1 MAENDDQL
9 NDLQRKLEALIK
21 RQNEFILEVRTIRD
35 EITKLQQN
43 KAKVQPKVV
52 QESKPI
58 TESVKADASVQQKIT
73 EAIKDQKPEV
83 KSASTDSAEPQLKIQ
98 GRKSDFEKFIGE
110 NLINKIGIVILII
123 GVGIGAKYSID
134 HQLISPL
141 TRIIL
146 GYLVG
151 LGLLG
156 FGIKLKKK
164 YENFS
169 AVLVSGS
176 IAVLYFITYAG
187 YAFYNLFPQI
197 FAFVLMVMF
206 TFFTVVAA
214 LNYNRQIIAHIGLVG
229 AYAVPFLLS
238 DGSGRVAILFS
249 YISIINC
256 GILILA
262 FKKYWK
268 ALYYVSFGLTWL
280 TYGIW
285 FLADFNVSLHFGMAL
300 TFLCIFFVTYYVIF
314 LAYKLLKKEM
324 FAPVDIV
331 MLFLNSS
338 LFYGLG
344 CAILSTHSV
353 GDELLGVYT
362 LINAIIHFGVA
373 VLIFKQK
380 LADRNLFY
388 LIIGLVLT
396 FITIAVPVQLDGNWV
411 TLIWACEAALLFWI
425 AKKNDIAV
433 YEKLSYALMILAFIS
448 LCQDWL
454 LVSEFAYGYML
465 PAGSRAPNYNLISA
479 LAFAAIF
486 GFIVFLNSKKQENQ
500 TAVNALSMVMSY
512 IIPGI
517 FVFVIYNAFSLEIT
531 EYWHNLFLQSRI
543 EVPSSDGSYS
553 DQYYNYDVKKLGSL
567 WQMNYSIFFFVI
579 LSIVNIKWLK
589 NRFLGWI
596 NIGLNAATLLVFL
609 TLGFTLLTGLVNQYL
624 YPTLPEYYSTSSF
637 YIGVRYISY
646 ALIIPLLI
654 SIYFYLKQNF
664 MQPIQAVFKVIFDFV
679 VLVTIIWILSQEL
692 ITWLSILNVAGSDKL
707 GLSILWG
714 VYSLILI
721 VLGIWKKKKHFR
733 IGSMVFF
740 GITLIKLFFYDLVHL
755 STISK
760 TIVFVSLGVLL
771 LIISFLYNKYKHLIT
786 DEK

>member
-1 MAENDDQL
+1 MADNEDHL

-21 RQNEFILEVRTIRD
+21 RQNEFVIEVRAIR
-35 EITKLQQN
+35 EELARLQNNNQ
-43 KAKVQPKVV
+43 KTQPKTAL
-52 QESKPI
+52 ESKS
-58 TESVKADASVQQKIT
+58 TSGSLQSDTNLKQKVAETQSSQKIT
-73 EAIKDQKPEV
+73 DKRDGTSSPELL
-83 KSASTDSAEPQLKIQ
+83 PKIE
-98 GRKSDFEKFIGE
+98 RKKSDLEKFVGE
-110 NLINKIGIVILII
+110 NLINKIGIVVLII

-156 FGIKLKKK
+156 FGIRLKKK

-176 IAVLYFITYAG
+176 IAVLYFISYAA

-197 FAFVLMVMF
+197 FAFVLMVIF
-206 TFFTVVAA
+206 TIFTVVAA

-229 AYAVPFLLS
+229 AYAIPFLLS

-268 ALYYVSFGLTWL
+268 ALYYVSFGLSWL
-280 TYGIW
+280 TYGVW
-285 FLADFNVSLHFGMAL
+285 FLVDFNVTNHFTLAL
-300 TFLCIFFVTYYVIF
+300 VFLSIFFVTFYVVF

-324 FAPVDIV
+324 FAPADIV

-344 CAILSTHSV
+344 CAILSTHTI
-353 GDELLGVYT
+353 GDQLLGVYT
-362 LINAIIHFGVA
+362 LVNAVIHFGVA

-411 TLIWACEAALLFWI
+411 TLIWTCEAALLFWI
-425 AKKNDIAV
+425 AKKNVVAV
-433 YEKLSYALMILAFIS
+433 YEKLSYILMMLAFFS
-448 LCQDWL
+448 LCQDWIIAAQQ
-454 LVSEFAYGYML
+454 SHYNFPEITFI
-465 PAGSRAPNYNLISA
+465 PNYNFVTA
-479 LAFAAIF
+479 LVFAALF
-486 GFIVFLNSKKQENQ
+486 GFITFLNSGKKEN
-500 TAVNALSMVMSY
+500 TTKETKALSIIMSY
-512 IIPGI
+512 VIPGI
-517 FVFVIYNAFSLEIT
+517 LVFVVYNAFRLEIS
-531 EYWHNLFLQSRI
+531 EYWRGLFLKSMV
-543 EVPSSDGSYS
+543 EVSDSDGTYS
-553 DQYYNYDVKKLGSL
+553 EKFYNYDLLDLRSI
-567 WQMNYSIFFFVI
+567 WIINYSLLFLVV
-579 LSIVNIKWLK
+579 LS
-589 NRFLGWI
+589 FI
-596 NIGLNAATLLVFL
+596 NIRWVKNKFFGLVNLSLNTLGLIVFL
-609 TLGFTLLTGLVNQYL
+609 TLGFVVLGQLTNHYL
-624 YPTLPEYYSTSSF
+624 YPNNSEYYVSSSF
-637 YIGVRYISY
+637 YIGVRYVSY
-646 ALIIPLLI
+646 SLIVLLLI
-654 SIYFYLKQNF
+654 SKLIYLKQSF
-664 MQPIQAVFKVIFDFV
+664 MQIIPRLLFIIFDL
-679 VLVTIIWILSQEL
+679 VLLIAVIWILSQEL
-692 ITWLSILNVAGSDKL
+692 MTWLNIAHVNQSDKL

-714 VYSLILI
+714 IYSLVVII
-721 VLGIWKKKKHFR
+721 LGIWKKKKHFR
-733 IGSMVFF
+733 IGSMIFF

-755 STISK
+755 NTISK
-760 TIVFVSLGVLL
+760 TIVFVALGVLL

>member
-52 QESKPI
+52 QESKQI
-58 TESVKADASVQQKIT
+58 TESVKTEASVQQKVT
-73 EAIKDQKPEV
+73 VAIKDQKSEEKP
-83 KSASTDSAEPQLKIQ
+83 ATTFSAEPQVKIQ

-206 TFFTVVAA
+206 TVFTVVAA

-300 TFLCIFFVTYYVIF
+300 TFLCIFFVTYYIIF

-344 CAILSTHSV
+344 CAILSTH
-353 GDELLGVYT
+353 
-362 LINAIIHFGVA
+362 I
-373 VLIFKQK
+373 
-380 LADRNLFY
+380 
-388 LIIGLVLT
+388 
-396 FITIAVPVQLDGNWV
+396 
-411 TLIWACEAALLFWI
+411 
-425 AKKNDIAV
+425 
-433 YEKLSYALMILAFIS
+433 
-448 LCQDWL
+448 L
-454 LVSEFAYGYML
+454 LVMSCW
-465 PAGSRAPNYNLISA
+465 
-479 LAFAAIF
+479 AF
-486 GFIVFLNSKKQENQ
+486 
-500 TAVNALSMVMSY
+500 T
-512 IIPGI
+512 
-517 FVFVIYNAFSLEIT
+517 
-531 EYWHNLFLQSRI
+531 R
-543 EVPSSDGSYS
+543 
-553 DQYYNYDVKKLGSL
+553 
-567 WQMNYSIFFFVI
+567 
-579 LSIVNIKWLK
+579 
-589 NRFLGWI
+589 
-596 NIGLNAATLLVFL
+596 
-609 TLGFTLLTGLVNQYL
+609 
-624 YPTLPEYYSTSSF
+624 
-637 YIGVRYISY
+637 
-646 ALIIPLLI
+646 
-654 SIYFYLKQNF
+654 
-664 MQPIQAVFKVIFDFV
+664 
-679 VLVTIIWILSQEL
+679 
-692 ITWLSILNVAGSDKL
+692 
-707 GLSILWG
+707 
-714 VYSLILI
+714 
-721 VLGIWKKKKHFR
+721 
-733 IGSMVFF
+733 
-740 GITLIKLFFYDLVHL
+740 
-755 STISK
+755 
-760 TIVFVSLGVLL
+760 
-771 LIISFLYNKYKHLIT
+771 
-786 DEK
+786 

>member
-1 MAENDDQL
+1 MAENDDQI
-9 NDLQRKLEALIK
+9 NELQRKLDALIK
-21 RQNEFILEVRTIRD
+21 RQNEFIIEVRSIRD
-35 EITKLQQN
+35 ELARVQSN
-43 KAKVQPKVV
+43 KAKVQPKVT
-52 QESKPI
+52 QELKP
-58 TESVKADASVQQKIT
+58 EKQSVVSETAGQQKLA
-73 EAIKDQKPEV
+73 EALKYQKIAEKHSGV
-83 KSASTDSAEPQLKIQ
+83 SAPEPQSKIETK
-98 GRKSDFEKFIGE
+98 KSDLEKFVGE

-156 FGIKLKKK
+156 FGIRLKKK
-164 YENFS
+164 FENFS

-176 IAVLYFITYAG
+176 IAVLYFITYAA

-206 TFFTVVAA
+206 TVFTVVAA
-214 LNYNRQIIAHIGLVG
+214 LNYNRQVIAHIGLVG
-229 AYAVPFLLS
+229 AYAIPFLLS

-268 ALYYVSFGLTWL
+268 ALYYVSFGLSWL

-285 FLADFNVSLHFGMAL
+285 FLIDFRVLNHFALAL
-300 TFLCIFFVTYYVIF
+300 TFLSIFFVTFYVIF

-324 FAPVDIV
+324 FAPADIV

-344 CAILSTHSV
+344 CAILSTHTV
-353 GDELLGVYT
+353 GDQLLGVYT
-362 LINAIIHFGVA
+362 LVNAIIHFGVA
-373 VLIFKQK
+373 VLIFRQK

-411 TLIWACEAALLFWI
+411 TLIWTCEAALLFWI
-425 AKKNDIAV
+425 AKKNEIAV
-433 YEKLSYALMILAFIS
+433 YEKLSYALMILAFVS
-448 LCQDWL
+448 LCQDWIIAAQHSHYNFPDIAFVPNHNFITA
-454 LVSEFAYGYML
+454 LV
-465 PAGSRAPNYNLISA
+465 
-479 LAFAAIF
+479 FAALF
-486 GFIVFLNSKKQENQ
+486 GFITYLNSRKKEN
-500 TAVNALSMVMSY
+500 TPKETKALPIIMSY
-512 IIPGI
+512 LIPGI
-517 FVFVIYNAFSLEIT
+517 LVFVLYNAFRLEIT
-531 EYWHNLFLQSRI
+531 EYWRRLFLQSKVEI
-543 EVPSSDGSYS
+543 PVADGTYS
-553 DQYYNYDVKKLGSL
+553 DTYYNYDLQDMGTMWVI
-567 WQMNYSIFFFVI
+567 NYSILFLVM
-579 LSIVNIKWLK
+579 LS
-589 NRFLGWI
+589 FI
-596 NIGLNAATLLVFL
+596 NIRWIKNKF
-609 TLGFTLLTGLVNQYL
+609 FGLVNLGLNSFGLLTFLVGGFVVLSKLVMHYL
-624 YPTLPEYYSTSSF
+624 YPNNVEYYEGSVF
-637 YIGVRYISY
+637 YLGVRYISY
-646 ALIIPLLI
+646 VLIVLLLV
-654 SIYFYLKQNF
+654 SIFIYLKQTF
-664 MQPIQAVFKVIFDFV
+664 MQPITRLLFVIFDS
-679 VLVTIIWILSQEL
+679 VLLITIIWILSQEL
-692 ITWLSILNVAGSDKL
+692 ITWLNIAHVNQSDKL

-714 VYSLILI
+714 IYSLVVI

-733 IGSMVFF
+733 IGSMIFF
-740 GITLIKLFFYDLVHL
+740 GITLVKLFFYDLVHL
-755 STISK
+755 NTIAK

-771 LIISFLYNKYKHLIT
+771 LVISFLYNKYKHLIT